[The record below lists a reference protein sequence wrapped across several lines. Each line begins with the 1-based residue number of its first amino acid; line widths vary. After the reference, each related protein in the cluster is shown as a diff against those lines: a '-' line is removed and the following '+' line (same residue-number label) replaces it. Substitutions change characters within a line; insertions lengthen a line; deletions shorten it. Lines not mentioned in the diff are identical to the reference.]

1 MKRYVIIAGETSG
14 DQYGGQLMDV
24 MSSANRS
31 VEFWGVGGNDML
43 RSGLNQFEDI
53 KNIEVI
59 GFSEAIKKIPYMT
72 TLRQKIAR
80 FVSEIKPHSVILI
93 DFPGFNLSL
102 AKKIKSLSPSTRIDF
117 FISPQIWAWNEKR
130 VLTIKQYIDNM
141 MVIFPFEERFYNKHG
156 IKAKFVGHPFIY
168 QWKPYNKTE

>member
-53 KNIEVI
+53 KNMEVI
-59 GFSEAIKKIPYMT
+59 GFSEAIKKIPYMA
-72 TLRQKIAR
+72 TLRQKIAQ
-80 FVSEIKPHSVILI
+80 FVSEINPHSVILI
-93 DFPGFNLSL
+93 DFPGF
-102 AKKIKSLSPSTRIDF
+102 KIFVAS
-117 FISPQIWAWNEKR
+117 ISPFTNSLISL
-130 VLTIKQYIDNM
+130 LTKILM
-141 MVIFPFEERFYNKHG
+141 
-156 IKAKFVGHPFIY
+156 A
-168 QWKPYNKTE
+168 

>member
-1 MKRYVIIAGETSG
+1 
-14 DQYGGQLMDV
+14 
-24 MSSANRS
+24 
-31 VEFWGVGGNDML
+31 
-43 RSGLNQFEDI
+43 
-53 KNIEVI
+53 
-59 GFSEAIKKIPYMT
+59 MT
-72 TLRQKIAR
+72 KLRQKIAR

-141 MVIFPFEERFYNKHG
+141 MVIFPFEEHFYNKRG
-156 IKAKFVGHPFIY
+156 IKAKFVGHPFISILD
-168 QWKPYNKTE
+168 KNFE